1 ARTVH
6 EESLKDGSRGELQVI
21 LANGV
26 IVSAEGRRVDMATLK
41 GIVQGVDLAKLEATK
56 RVAKR

>member
-1 ARTVH
+1 MA
-6 EESLKDGSRGELQVI
+6 VI

-26 IVSAEGRRVDMATLK
+26 VVTAEGSRVDMATLK
-41 GIVQGVDLAKLEATK
+41 GAVRGIDLAKLEATQ

>member
-1 ARTVH
+1 MA
-6 EESLKDGSRGELQVI
+6 VI

-26 IVSAEGRRVDMATLK
+26 VVAAEGSRVDMATLK
-41 GIVQGVDLAKLEATK
+41 GMVQGLDLAKLEATK